1 MKLVPDATVDLL
13 IFHSAPS
20 SAYRTMTS
28 CVFNDCAAPA
38 LADSNKCDFHKNRK
52 MCVVAHC
59 SNQVYARGRCVR
71 HGGKKKCQVP
81 ACESYARGGDFC
93 SEHGGASPKRY
104 CSVPGCQ
111 KQAHARKKCVR
122 HGGGR
127 LCKLPGCHQHAR
139 LAGFCHR
146 HNESMMPSAEVMEA
160 PLSIAEM
167 DEILASD
174 PSMLSFLNEWM
185 VAPHAMELPPV
196 VVSSPPIKIEHT
208 VAVKV
213 EPLAPTSP
221 IEVETFDWHMDAQLW
236 HGLETMFA

>member
-1 MKLVPDATVDLL
+1 MALPDA
-13 IFHSAPS
+13 
-20 SAYRTMTS
+20 
-28 CVFNDCAAPA
+28 
-38 LADSNKCDFHKNRK
+38 NKCDFHKNRK

-81 ACESYARGGDFC
+81 TCESYARGGDFC

-104 CSVPGCQ
+104 CSVAGCQ

-146 HNESMMPSAEVMEA
+146 HNESMMPSSSSSNDDDDHDEVLEA
-160 PLSIAEM
+160 PLSVAEM

-174 PSMLSFLNEWM
+174 PTMLSFLNEWM
-185 VAPHAMELPPV
+185 AGSSIELAHRIKMEIEPTQ
-196 VVSSPPIKIEHT
+196 IKL
-208 VAVKV
+208 
-213 EPLAPTSP
+213 EPEAPTSP
-221 IEVETFDWHMDAQLW
+221 MEVEMFDWQLDANLW
-236 HGLETMFA
+236 RGLETMFS